1 MLYLYNG
8 KIYVKPFDHKMVEV
22 NVTKKGNEYNVEA
35 TEKWVEI
42 NDKILDNT
50 YSVTLE
56 KAYEMQN
63 KKDSK
68 KFDLE

>member
-42 NDKILDNT
+42 NDKILGNT

>member
-56 KAYEMQN
+56 KAYEIQT

>member
-1 MLYLYNG
+1 MLYLYDG

-22 NVTKKGNEYNVEA
+22 NVTKRGNEYNVEA
-35 TEKWVEI
+35 TDKWVEL
-42 NDKILDNT
+42 NEKILNNI

-63 KKDSK
+63 GKNSK